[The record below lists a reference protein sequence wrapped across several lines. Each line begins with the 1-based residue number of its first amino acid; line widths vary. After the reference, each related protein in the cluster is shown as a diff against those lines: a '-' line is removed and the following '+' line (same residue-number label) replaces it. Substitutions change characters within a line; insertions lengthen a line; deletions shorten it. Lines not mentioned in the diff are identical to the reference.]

1 MNQTVQTILDYVIA
15 FLSSSVGAALIA
27 IVIKSIV
34 SAVASV
40 KTKKYS
46 KLTDADKAEIVDRV
60 ADKVIATI
68 QDGVRIDTDGMIDR
82 ATNKRLALL
91 ESKNNEFTSVVNNML
106 EIVKAQGNVLCE
118 LKTPS
123 QGARGRLQE
132 LIGNCA
138 KEVEYIPIAE
148 QPMLQI
154 KQAEQSNA
162 TDEIKEPTVR
172 Y

>member
-1 MNQTVQTILDYVIA
+1 MNQTVQTILDAVIA
-15 FLSSSVGAALIA
+15 FLSSSVGAALLA
-27 IVIKSIV
+27 MVIKSIV

-46 KLTDADKAEIVDRV
+46 KLTEVDKAEIVERV

-91 ESKNNEFTSVVNNML
+91 ESKNNEFTSTMNNML

-132 LIGNCA
+132 LIGNCI
-138 KEVEYIPIAE
+138 KEVEYIPLVE
-148 QPMLQI
+148 QPMLQV
-154 KQAEQSNA
+154 KQVEQPSA
-162 TDEIKEPTVR
+162 TAEIKEPTVR